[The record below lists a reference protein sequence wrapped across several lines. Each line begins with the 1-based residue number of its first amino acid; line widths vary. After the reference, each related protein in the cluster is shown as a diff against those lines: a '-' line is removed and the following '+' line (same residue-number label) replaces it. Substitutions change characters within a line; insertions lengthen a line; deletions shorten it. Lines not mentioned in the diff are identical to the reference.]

1 MPTLCFRVRPQKLRD
16 GPSLAPEL
24 ECYCDYVAS
33 NEQWSQAKG
42 TAKIVT
48 IKKYNYF
55 LVPLESAPLG
65 VYRDTVLL
73 ALEELQR

>member
-1 MPTLCFRVRPQKLRD
+1 MPLLCFRVQPLKRHG
-16 GPSLAPEL
+16 GPLLGPEQ
-24 ECYCDYVAS
+24 ERYCDYVAP